1 MENNNFSKTYNT
13 LNKLGYINPNA
24 DTYLWLD
31 DMEWMSSD
39 EINNYKY
46 EEGELRS
53 LIPFA
58 HTSGGDKWVWI
69 KISGED
75 DYAVGLCETEEVYG
89 IYYAKNTEAAIV
101 RQIIEY
107 VAGSNFYINEN
118 DAKSYQISE
127 DQLKLQLLEWMHI
140 LKDIISEENIRLI
153 SDLRKKHLKQTNSKY
168 GNWYALLSKEEEE
181 ELIKE
186 YIGFDMLNQRF
197 GITLGEPWIIEN

>member
-1 MENNNFSKTYNT
+1 MENNNYSKTYN
-13 LNKLGYINPNA
+13 LLEKMGYINPNS
-24 DTYLWLD
+24 DIYLWLD
-31 DMEWMSSD
+31 DMEWMSPY

-46 EEGELRS
+46 EEGEIRS

-75 DYAVGLCETEEVYG
+75 EYAVGLCETEEVYG

-107 VAGSNFYINEN
+107 VAGSNFYINKD

-127 DQLKLQLLEWMHI
+127 KQLKVQLQEWIHI
-140 LKDIISEENIRLI
+140 LKDIISEENMRLI
-153 SDLRKKHLKQTNSKY
+153 SDLSKKHLKQTNSEY
-168 GNWYALLSKEEEE
+168 GNWYALLSEEEE
-181 ELIKE
+181 DKLIKE
-186 YIGFDMLNQRF
+186 YIGFEMLNQQF
-197 GITLGEPWIIEN
+197 ASYI